1 MSLSTNPEHPPRV
14 ALDLGGK
21 QLVFV
26 RAHDDGY
33 AAELAGE
40 RRPIRT
46 REERSTCSET
56 GHREPLGSNY
66 SHGAVANIDVV
77 LRCLALGARPTAIA
91 EGMKLSA
98 TDNWGHF
105 RQNTFLKVAITIAND
120 GAIEIAAD
128 IQEEDGSYY

>member
-1 MSLSTNPEHPPRV
+1 MNSAHPPRV

-26 RAHDDGY
+26 RVHDDRY
-33 AAELAGE
+33 APELAGE

-46 REERSTCSET
+46 REDRRTCSET
-56 GHREPLGSNY
+56 GRSEPLGSNR
-66 SHGAVANIDVV
+66 SDGAVASIDPA

-91 EGMKLSA
+91 EGVQLSA

-105 RQNTFLKVAITIAND
+105 RQNTSPTLAITIAGD

-128 IQEEDGSYY
+128 IREQDESYY